1 MVWEM
6 RAFFDVFSSTEQ
18 AWNNGM
24 GQPWQPNEGFC
35 KGEMLRVSLK
45 KHEKIKHV
53 PIVSCMVYLPT
64 FTIEIDQMKVNMP
77 YMDHVGF
84 GYTWN
89 WIACFE
95 VLLDM
100 NFRYRLYFWVSSG
113 RVPLTDPIKHLT
125 DCTYMLHVGNIYL
138 HFPLNVSLN
147 QWTLKF

>member
-1 MVWEM
+1 MSWGTTAPKTLTNRYPNIAISWKETQCPARFSFATQKTYAYTFTDIYHRNQPNVSILYIYIHHTWMVWEM

-84 GYTWN
+84 GYT
-89 WIACFE
+89 
-95 VLLDM
+95 
-100 NFRYRLYFWVSSG
+100 
-113 RVPLTDPIKHLT
+113 
-125 DCTYMLHVGNIYL
+125 
-138 HFPLNVSLN
+138 
-147 QWTLKF
+147 